1 MKQVITKVLL
11 SALFIAIFASV
22 QVFAGNE
29 SLAHAVDLHS
39 NEQLVYSK
47 TCTGTYKYIWGRN
60 SAYSDQGVWFVAETY
75 VNGEWIEDTYA
86 RVHIQAGESFDET
99 STYMYGNT
107 QTWRLKVDA
116 FAWFTGC
123 TATGYI
129 RNK

>member
-39 NEQLVYSK
+39 NEAIVYSR
-47 TCTGTYKYIWGRN
+47 TCTGTYKYIWGHN
-60 SAYSDQGVWFVAETY
+60 SVHSDQGVWFVAETY
-75 VNGEWIEDTYA
+75 VNGEWIEDEHA
-86 RVHIQAGESFDET
+86 RVHIQAGDAFDET
-99 STYMYGNT
+99 STYVYT
-107 QTWRLKVDA
+107 STHTWRLKVDP
-116 FAWFTGC
+116 FWYHTGC